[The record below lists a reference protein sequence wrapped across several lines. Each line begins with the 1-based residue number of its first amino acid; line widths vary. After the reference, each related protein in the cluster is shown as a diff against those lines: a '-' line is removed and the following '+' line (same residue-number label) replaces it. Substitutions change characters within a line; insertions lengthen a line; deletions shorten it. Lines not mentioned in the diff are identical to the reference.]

1 MHLGAWSAI
10 WYPLLYAGCNVL
22 LLPGGLLSIGG
33 GFFFG
38 LWWGFLIVLIGN
50 VGGAAISFVLSRW
63 LGRRWLRRKLLRN
76 ATLEALEP
84 AVEREGWKII
94 LLSQLHPLFPTS
106 LLNYLY
112 GLTTIRFRTCILW
125 VAIGQAPGLFLYA
138 YIGTLGQLGLNLV
151 RGKSHPRVIEYW
163 VWGGGLLLSLVV
175 LALLGRIS
183 LRLLREAEERAS
195 IAARELEQQE
205 ASGQIVAGAKIWATQ
220 VDWTDSG
227 CRFDLIPRGTIFS
240 LQILRCR
247 CGWCRPR
254 GNRGGFGRSALGR
267 RNPPSQSKPGYH
279 RPDVLQ
285 PGDWGLGE
293 RTHGSRNRRSWAGRW
308 GSMLMPPGSNSGC

>member
-1 MHLGAWSAI
+1 MSKVRRAISIQIGGLIFVGVLFVLASRFFPVADWIAQVQQKVMHLGAWSAI
-10 WYPLLYAGCNVL
+10 WYPLLYAACNVL

-63 LGRRWLRRKLLRN
+63 IGRRWLWSKLLRN

-106 LLNYLY
+106 LLNYFY
-112 GLTTIRFRTCILW
+112 GLTTVRFRTCILW
-125 VAIGQAPGLFLYA
+125 VAIGQAPGLFLYT
-138 YIGTLGQLGLNLV
+138 YVGTLGQLGLNLL

-163 VWGGGLLLSLVV
+163 AWGGGLLLSLVA
-175 LALLGRIS
+175 LLLLGRIS

-195 IAARELEQQE
+195 VAIGEL
-205 ASGQIVAGAKIWATQ
+205 GQAPGGQMVAGEKIWAH
-220 VDWTDSG
+220 
-227 CRFDLIPRGTIFS
+227 
-240 LQILRCR
+240 
-247 CGWCRPR
+247 
-254 GNRGGFGRSALGR
+254 
-267 RNPPSQSKPGYH
+267 K
-279 RPDVLQ
+279 
-285 PGDWGLGE
+285 
-293 RTHGSRNRRSWAGRW
+293 
-308 GSMLMPPGSNSGC
+308 

>member
-1 MHLGAWSAI
+1 MSKVRRAVYIQVGGLVFVAGMFFLASRFFPVADWIAQVQQKVMHLGAWSAI

-38 LWWGFLIVLIGN
+38 LWWGFLIILIGN
-50 VGGAAISFVLSRW
+50 VGGAAISFVISRW

-138 YIGTLGQLGLNLV
+138 YVGTLGQLGLNLM
-151 RGKSHPRVIEYW
+151 RGKSHPRVIEYCT
-163 VWGGGLLLSLVV
+163 WGGGLLLSLVV
-175 LALLGRIS
+175 LGLLGRIS
-183 LRLLREAEERAS
+183 LRLLREAEERVS
-195 IAARELEQQE
+195 TETVDVGQE
-205 ASGQIVAGAKIWATQ
+205 PDGQIVTRAK
-220 VDWTDSG
+220 V
-227 CRFDLIPRGTIFS
+227 
-240 LQILRCR
+240 
-247 CGWCRPR
+247 
-254 GNRGGFGRSALGR
+254 
-267 RNPPSQSKPGYH
+267 
-279 RPDVLQ
+279 
-285 PGDWGLGE
+285 
-293 RTHGSRNRRSWAGRW
+293 
-308 GSMLMPPGSNSGC
+308 